1 MINTRSNDR
10 QRGRHATTRC
20 DHGTAKRTCAPRRSP
35 IAALLLLFTLAAGS
49 TVMAQERYH
58 NRREQNPNSAL
69 RKLDLLQQSVKQKLK
84 NALGVKGH
92 DASNEDAQASGAN
105 ETTGADDRQ
114 GQTHG
119 PISGNGA
126 AQAGNANQPQYH
138 PKWTPQPTRP
148 TAGESHPRWVPPT
161 NQPDDGSRGVAAEN
175 RWQPD
180 RYSQEQYF
188 QEPSTQQQYA
198 QQQYNQQQY
207 PHEQYASEQYASEQ
221 YASPNPMRAAES
233 AEQYAVGPA
242 AYNQIQRPLQPPI
255 AELAT
260 GEIPHPTGQQGRGP
274 TRRWDGQDAY
284 GQGAYGQEQGYAD
297 PRYSNP
303 SGMAY
308 RGEQPGARLANSSVN
323 TNAPLARGSVLGD
336 NQITATQHALRL
348 IEENG
353 DLKAK
358 LAMLDAENKR
368 LKEKLDQ
375 TETMLGRSTKAV
387 EGAYEEIEATRQIN
401 RELQTKLNDAEQKYN
416 RYLMETDRMLQS
428 IREELDDV
436 LVREISANGT

>member
-20 DHGTAKRTCAPRRSP
+20 DHGSGANACAPRRSL
-35 IAALLLLFTLAAGS
+35 IAVSLLLLTLAAGS
-49 TVMAQERYH
+49 TAMAQERH
-58 NRREQNPNSAL
+58 HSRREQNPNSAL

-84 NALGVKGH
+84 NALGVKPQNASDD
-92 DASNEDAQASGAN
+92 DASASGAD
-105 ETTGADDRQ
+105 EMTGTDDRQ
-114 GQTHG
+114 GQSHG
-119 PISGNGA
+119 TVSGNDA
-126 AQAGNANQPQYH
+126 AQSGNAAPPQFH

-148 TAGESHPRWVPPT
+148 TTAESHPRWVPPT
-161 NQPDDGSRGVAAEN
+161 NQPDDGNRGVAAEN
-175 RWQPD
+175 RWQPE
-180 RYSQEQYF
+180 RYSQDQYF
-188 QEPSTQQQYA
+188 QEQYAQQQYA
-198 QQQYNQQQY
+198 QQQYAQQQYSQQPY
-207 PHEQYASEQYASEQ
+207 PHEQDASEQ
-221 YASPNPMRAAES
+221 YASPNPMRAVES
-233 AEQYAVGPA
+233 AEQHAVGPA
-242 AYNQIQRPLQPPI
+242 AYNQIQRPLPPPI

-260 GEIPHPTGQQGRGP
+260 GEIPHPSGQQGGGP
-274 TRRWDGQDAY
+274 VRRWDGQDAY
-284 GQGAYGQEQGYAD
+284 GQGDYGQGQRYPD
-297 PRYSNP
+297 PRYSNR
-303 SGMAY
+303 SGMND
-308 RGEQPGARLANSSVN
+308 RGERSRLANSSVN
-323 TNAPLARGSVLGD
+323 SNAPLARGSVLGD

-375 TETMLGRSTKAV
+375 TETLLGRSTKAV

>member
-1 MINTRSNDR
+1 MTNTRSNDR
-10 QRGRHATTRC
+10 QRARHATTRG
-20 DHGTAKRTCAPRRSP
+20 DHGTTERACAPRRSL
-35 IAALLLLFTLAAGS
+35 IAVSLLLATLASGS
-49 TVMAQERYH
+49 TAPAQERH
-58 NRREQNPNSAL
+58 HSRREQNPNSAL

-84 NALGVKGH
+84 NALGVKGQNTSND
-92 DASNEDAQASGAN
+92 DASMSGAN
-105 ETTGADDRQ
+105 ETTGADDR
-114 GQTHG
+114 HG
-119 PISGNGA
+119 PADGRTAGNGEV
-126 AQAGNANQPQYH
+126 QAGNPAQQQYH

-148 TAGESHPRWVPPT
+148 TAAESHPRWVPPT
-161 NQPDDGSRGVAAEN
+161 NQHDDGSRGFAAEN
-175 RWQPD
+175 RWQPERD
-180 RYSQEQYF
+180 TQEQYF
-188 QEPSTQQQYA
+188 QETPAQQQYA
-198 QQQYNQQQY
+198 QQQYAQQQYPQQQY
-207 PHEQYASEQYASEQ
+207 PHEPYAPET

-233 AEQYAVGPA
+233 AEQHAVGPA
-242 AYNQIQRPLQPPI
+242 AYNQIQRPLPPPI

-260 GEIPHPTGQQGRGP
+260 GEIPHPAGQQGGGP
-274 TRRWDGQDAY
+274 TGRWDGQRAY
-284 GQGAYGQEQGYAD
+284 GQGQGYAD
-297 PRYSNP
+297 PRYSNS

-308 RGEQPGARLANSSVN
+308 RGEQPGTGLANGSIN

-375 TETMLGRSTKAV
+375 TETLLGRSTKAV

-401 RELQTKLNDAEQKYN
+401 RELQTKLNEAEQKYN

>member
-1 MINTRSNDR
+1 
-10 QRGRHATTRC
+10 
-20 DHGTAKRTCAPRRSP
+20 
-35 IAALLLLFTLAAGS
+35 
-49 TVMAQERYH
+49 MAQERH
-58 NRREQNPNSAL
+58 HSRREQNPNSAL

-84 NALGVKGH
+84 NALGVKAQN
-92 DASNEDAQASGAN
+92 ASNDDAPANGAD

-119 PISGNGA
+119 RTSGNDA
-126 AQAGNANQPQYH
+126 TQSGNPAQPQYH
-138 PKWTPQPTRP
+138 PEWTPQPTRP
-148 TAGESHPRWVPPT
+148 TTAESHPRWVPPT
-161 NQPDDGSRGVAAEN
+161 NQPDDGNRGVAAGN
-175 RWQPD
+175 RWQPE
-180 RYSQEQYF
+180 RYSQEQYYH
-188 QEPSTQQQYA
+188 EPSAQQQYA
-198 QQQYNQQQY
+198 QQQYNQQPY
-207 PHEQYASEQYASEQ
+207 PHEQYAPAQYAPEQYPGA
-221 YASPNPMRAAES
+221 NPMRAAES
-233 AEQYAVGPA
+233 AEQHAVGPA
-242 AYNQIQRPLQPPI
+242 AYNQIQRPLPPPI

-260 GEIPHPTGQQGRGP
+260 GEIPHPTGQHGSGP
-274 TRRWDGQDAY
+274 TRRWDGQEAY
-284 GQGAYGQEQGYAD
+284 GQGTYGPQQGYAD
-297 PRYSNP
+297 PRASNR
-303 SGMAY
+303 SGMNY
-308 RGEQPGARLANSSVN
+308 RGEPSRLATGSVN

-375 TETMLGRSTKAV
+375 TETLLGRSTKAV

>member
-1 MINTRSNDR
+1 
-10 QRGRHATTRC
+10 
-20 DHGTAKRTCAPRRSP
+20 
-35 IAALLLLFTLAAGS
+35 
-49 TVMAQERYH
+49 MAQERH
-58 NRREQNPNSAL
+58 HSRREQNPNSAL

-84 NALGVKGH
+84 NALGVKPQNASDD
-92 DASNEDAQASGAN
+92 DASASGAN
-105 ETTGADDRQ
+105 EMTGADDRQ
-114 GQTHG
+114 GQSHG
-119 PISGNGA
+119 PNFGNDAAQSGNA
-126 AQAGNANQPQYH
+126 APPQYH

-148 TAGESHPRWVPPT
+148 TTTESHPRWVPPT
-161 NQPDDGSRGVAAEN
+161 NQPDDANRGVAAEN
-175 RWQPD
+175 RWQPEQ
-180 RYSQEQYF
+180 YSQEQYF
-188 QEPSTQQQYA
+188 QEQYA

-207 PHEQYASEQYASEQ
+207 PHEQYAPEQ

-233 AEQYAVGPA
+233 AEQHAVGPA
-242 AYNQIQRPLQPPI
+242 AYNQIQRPLPPPI

-260 GEIPHPTGQQGRGP
+260 GEIPHPTGQQGSGP
-274 TRRWDGQDAY
+274 ARRWDGQDAY
-284 GQGAYGQEQGYAD
+284 GQGAYGPQQGYPD
-297 PRYSNP
+297 PRASNR
-303 SGMAY
+303 SGMNY
-308 RGEQPGARLANSSVN
+308 RGEPSRLANGSVN
-323 TNAPLARGSVLGD
+323 TNAPLARGTVLGD

-375 TETMLGRSTKAV
+375 TETLLGRSTKAV